1 MTELVIFDLDGTLL
15 YTIEDLRDSVNFA
28 LKQYDMPT
36 VSLEATTANVGNG
49 VKNLISLCAPD
60 GTDEQTL
67 DEILSAFKEH
77 YKGNMENK
85 TRPYDGVSEM
95 LIKLKEKGIK
105 TAVLS
110 NKFDAAT
117 VRLCN
122 NLMPNLIDLPVGERA
137 DFPRKPSPEAVY
149 DIIERLGMKCEN
161 TVFVGDSDTDIKTG
175 KNAGVKTVAVTWGY
189 RNRKLLEESFADY
202 MADTVDELC
211 EILINK
217 I

>member
-15 YTIEDLRDSVNFA
+15 YTIEDLKDSVNYA
-28 LKQYDMPT
+28 LKQFGMPE
-36 VSLEATTANVGNG
+36 VSLDDATANVGNG
-49 VKNLISLCAPD
+49 VKNLIFLCAPQ
-60 GTDEQTL
+60 GTDEETL
-67 DEILSAFKEH
+67 DKILSAFKEH

-85 TRPYDGVSEM
+85 TRPYDGIVKM
-95 LIKLKEKGIK
+95 LGKLKEKGIK

-122 NLMPNLIDLPVGERA
+122 NLMPELIDLPVGERA

-149 DIIERLGMKCEN
+149 DIIEKLGVKREN
-161 TVFVGDSDTDIKTG
+161 TVFAGDSDTDIKTG
-175 KNAGVKTVAVTWGY
+175 KNAGIKTVAVTWGY
-189 RNRKLLEESFADY
+189 RSRELLESSQADY

>member
-1 MTELVIFDLDGTLL
+1 MTQLVIFDLDGTLL
-15 YTIEDLRDSVNFA
+15 YTIEDLRDSVNYA
-28 LKQYDMPT
+28 LAKFGMPP
-36 VSLEATTANVGNG
+36 VSLESATANVGNG
-49 VKNLISLCAPD
+49 VKNLISLCAPK
-60 GTDEQTL
+60 GTDEETL
-67 DEILSAFKEH
+67 SEILLTFKEH

-85 TRPYDGVSEM
+85 TVPYNGIVKM
-95 LIKLKEKGIK
+95 LEQLKEKGIK

-149 DIIERLGMKCEN
+149 DIIDRLGAKCEN

-175 KNAGVKTVAVTWGY
+175 KNANIATVAVTWGY
-189 RNRKLLEESFADY
+189 RSRDLLASSGADY
-202 MADTVDELC
+202 MADTVDELT
-211 EILINK
+211 EILIK
-217 I
+217 

>member
-1 MTELVIFDLDGTLL
+1 MKKILKTVVLKMFLAIVI
-15 YTIEDLRDSVNFA
+15 SVAVVFGITVGGIRLHRLNLSTRYNFNY
-28 LKQYDMPT
+28 LK
-36 VSLEATTANVGNG
+36 G
-49 VKNLISLCAPD
+49 C
-60 GTDEQTL
+60 
-67 DEILSAFKEH
+67 
-77 YKGNMENK
+77 NMENK
-85 TRPYDGVSEM
+85 TRPYDGIVKM
-95 LIKLKEKGIK
+95 LSQLKEKGIK

-122 NLMPNLIDLPVGERA
+122 NLMPKLIDLPVGERA
-137 DFPRKPSPEAVY
+137 DFPRNPSPEAVY
-149 DIIERLGMKCEN
+149 DIIDRLGAEREN

-175 KNAGVKTVAVTWGY
+175 KNANVATVAVTWGY

>member
-36 VSLEATTANVGNG
+36 VSLEAATANVGNG

-85 TRPYDGVSEM
+85 TRPYDGVAEM

>member
-85 TRPYDGVSEM
+85 TRPYDGVAEM

-122 NLMPNLIDLPVGERA
+122 NLMPDLIDLPVGERA

>member
-1 MTELVIFDLDGTLL
+1 MTDLVIFDLDGTLL
-15 YTIEDLRDSVNFA
+15 YTIEDLRDSVNYA
-28 LKQYDMPT
+28 LRQFDMPM
-36 VSLEATTANVGNG
+36 VSLEAATANVGNG

-67 DEILSAFKEH
+67 DRILSAFKEH

-85 TRPYDGVSEM
+85 TRPYDGVVKM
-95 LIKLKEKGIK
+95 LAQLKEKGIK

-122 NLMPNLIDLPVGERA
+122 NLMPNLIDLPVGERV

-149 DIIERLGMKCEN
+149 DIIERLGVKREN

-175 KNAGVKTVAVTWGY
+175 KNAGTKTVAVTWGY
-189 RNRKLLEESFADY
+189 RSRKLLEESSADY
-202 MADTVDELC
+202 MADTIEELC
-211 EILINK
+211 EILISK